1 MSTIDCRNKQ
11 CPTPV
16 VEARKAILEAA
27 GQTVTVLV
35 GDETARENVS
45 RMARNQGYEVA
56 VSTIEDGYQLSLTP
70 GETTLPATS
79 SAAASGKTV
88 ALIAADTVGSGD
100 DELGAVLMKNF
111 IITLLELETPPEQ
124 IFFMNGGV
132 KLTVAGSDALEA
144 LNQLA
149 CKGIDI
155 ASCGLCLDFFKLKD
169 QLAVGRVGNMLE
181 TVQAL
186 ASAGRVIRP

>member
-1 MSTIDCRNKQ
+1 LTTIDCRNEQ

-16 VEARKAILEAA
+16 VEARKALLGSA
-27 GQTVTVLV
+27 GRTITVLV

-45 RMARNQGYEVA
+45 RMARNQGCDVA
-56 VSTIEDGYQLSLTP
+56 VAAVEGGYQLTLAP
-70 GETTLPATS
+70 GETAAPAALT
-79 SAAASGKTV
+79 APENGKTV
-88 ALIAADTVGSGD
+88 ALIASETIGSGD

-111 IITLLELETPPEQ
+111 LITLLELETPPEQ
-124 IFFMNGGV
+124 IFFLNGGV

-149 CKGIDI
+149 CRGVDI